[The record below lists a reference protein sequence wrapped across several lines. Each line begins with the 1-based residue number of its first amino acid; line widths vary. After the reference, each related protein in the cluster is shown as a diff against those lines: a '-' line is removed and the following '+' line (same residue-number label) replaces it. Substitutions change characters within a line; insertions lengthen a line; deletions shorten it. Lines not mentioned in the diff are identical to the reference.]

1 LDDLNE
7 ILIRD
12 AQADDEAFFF
22 NALLQHYK
30 HSSPHSKLIPDRCY
44 YVEHKKL
51 IDRQAQKQSNILK
64 IACLKDDPQVVFG
77 FMWANQEE
85 LTLHYCYVKKAFRRL
100 GIAKLLFNTLFKK
113 DDEIFYTH
121 LTYDGGFITHSKGN
135 FNFNPYKFYGA

>member
-1 LDDLNE
+1 LDDLKE
-7 ILIRD
+7 IAIRD
-12 AQADDEAFFF
+12 AGPDDEAFFF

-30 HSSPHSKLIPDRCY
+30 HSSPHSKLIPDRY
-44 YVEHKKL
+44 YYTEHKKL
-51 IDRQAQKQSNILK
+51 IDRQFQKPGAVLK
-64 IACLKDDPQVVFG
+64 VASLAEDPTIVFG
-77 FMWANQEE
+77 FIWANKEE
-85 LTLHYCYVKKAFRRL
+85 LTIHYCYVKKAFRRL